1 MKELPRSTRIVLRVE
16 GQLRRYFLGLVAFG
30 FVACWT
36 AAGVVPAILGTAA
49 CAAVVAGPA
58 LVKRKP
64 RAVRRPAR
72 PVRTRPL
79 RTDEG
84 LPLVPDEPSLVVEL
98 G

>member
-1 MKELPRSTRIVLRVE
+1 ME

-30 FVACWT
+30 FVVSWE
-36 AAGVVPAILGTAA
+36 AAGIVTAILGVAA
-49 CAAVVAGPA
+49 CAGVVAGPR

-64 RAVRRPAR
+64 RRQR

-79 RTDEG
+79 RTEQG
-84 LPLVPDEPSLVVEL
+84 LPLVPDEPSLIVEL